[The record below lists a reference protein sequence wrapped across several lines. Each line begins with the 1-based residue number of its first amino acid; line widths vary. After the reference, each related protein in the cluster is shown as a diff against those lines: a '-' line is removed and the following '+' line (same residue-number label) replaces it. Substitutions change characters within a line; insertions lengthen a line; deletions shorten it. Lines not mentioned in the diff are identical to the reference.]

1 MSDPT
6 AISPNAARR
15 AGRLRRAGVAL
26 IALLTLGAAGCSAP
40 QQGWGGV
47 SAADSSLVYA
57 SAHGKLFYLSPDARQ
72 KNLGFPATGEWQF
85 PAEKDKKVGNFYA
98 APTVTQQ
105 AVYTASTQGKVY
117 ALNVQNGER
126 LWEFPADSRSL
137 GLLVGAPTY
146 ADGMVLAP
154 SGDDYFYGIDA
165 ATGAEKWKFKAGN
178 KIWSSPAAAKGV
190 VYFGSLDHKVYAFNV
205 ASGEKRWEFPVG
217 GAVPGSPLV
226 ADGTVYIGAADRNL
240 YALDAATGAK
250 KWSFAAKNWFWTAPV
265 LHQGILYAMAL
276 DHRLYAL
283 DAATGLPKWET
294 PYQAPATVLTQPVVL
309 GDVIVLTTEPG
320 AVLTVDLK
328 TGQQRGTSLASGM
341 VLGSAVAVGQRVYV
355 PLVDSVLIA
364 VDPAGPSAAPFFKPG

>member
-6 AISPNAARR
+6 AASPNATAR

-47 SAADSSLVYA
+47 SVADSNLAYA
-57 SAHGKLFYLSPDARQ
+57 SAHGKVFYLNPDARQ
-72 KNLGFPATGEWQF
+72 KNLSFPAPGEWQY

-98 APTVTQQ
+98 PPTVTQQ
-105 AVYTASTQGKVY
+105 AVYAASTQGKVY
-117 ALNVQNGER
+117 ALNVQNGEQ
-126 LWEFPADSRSL
+126 LWEFPKDSRSL
-137 GLLVGAPTY
+137 GLLVGAPTF

-154 SGDDYFYGIDA
+154 GGDEIFYGIDA
-165 ATGAEKWKFKAGN
+165 ATGAEKWRFKAGN

-205 ASGEKRWEFPVG
+205 ATGEKQWEFPVG

-265 LHQGILYAMAL
+265 LNRGVLYAMAL

-283 DAATGLPKWET
+283 DAATGQPKWET
-294 PYQAPATVLTQPVVL
+294 PFQAPATVLTQPVVV
-309 GDVIVLTTEPG
+309 GDVIVLTAEHG
-320 AVLTVDLK
+320 AVVTVDLQ
-328 TGQQRGTSLASGM
+328 TGQQRGSSLASGT
-341 VLGSAVAVGQRVYV
+341 VLGSGVASGQKVYV
-355 PLVDSVLIA
+355 PAVDSALIA
-364 VDPAGPSAAPFFKPG
+364 IDPAGPSATPFFKPG